1 MRRVHVESVSLR
13 SVGYDSRCHTL
24 EVEFRQGRVYR
35 YFDVPAA
42 AHSRLVNASSIGAYF
57 NRHIK
62 PAYRC
67 LRVMPVRRAALS
79 ASGLHANRTPA
90 D

>member
-1 MRRVHVESVSLR
+1 VKSASLH
-13 SVGYDSRCHTL
+13 SVGYDRRRHLL
-24 EVEFRQGRVYR
+24 ECEFRQGRIYQ

-42 AHSRLVNASSIGAYF
+42 AHRDLLNARSIGAYF

-67 LRVMPVRRAALS
+67 RRVRPGRRAALS
-79 ASGLHANRTPA
+79 AFGLHANRTAA

>member
-1 MRRVHVESVSLR
+1 MRRVHVKSASLR
-13 SVGYDSRCHTL
+13 SVGYDPRRCTL
-24 EVEFRQGRVYR
+24 EVEFQQGRVYR
-35 YFDVPAA
+35 YFEVPAA
-42 AHSRLVNASSIGAYF
+42 AHSRLVNARSIGAYF

-67 LRVMPVRRAALS
+67 LRVMPGRRVTLS
-79 ASGLHANRTPA
+79 ASGLHGNRTPA

>member
-1 MRRVHVESVSLR
+1 MRRVHVKSASLR
-13 SVGYDSRCHTL
+13 SVGYDPERHTL

-35 YFDVPAA
+35 YLGVPAA

-67 LRVMPVRRAALS
+67 MRVMPGGRIALS
-79 ASGLHANRTPA
+79 ASGLHVNRVPA

>member
-1 MRRVHVESVSLR
+1 MRRVNVKSASLR
-13 SVGYDSRCHTL
+13 SVGYDSERYTL
-24 EVEFRQGRVYR
+24 EVEFQRGRVYR

-42 AHSRLVNASSIGAYF
+42 AHSRLVNAKSIGAYF

-67 LRVMPVRRAALS
+67 LRVMRGRPAALS
-79 ASGLHANRTPA
+79 AFGLQPNRVPA